1 MCGICGIIHFDP
13 ARSVDQ
19 TQLLNMRDSMTYRGP
34 DDAGHYV
41 DGNVGLGSRRLSIID
56 LSERGHMPMF
66 SADERYVIVY
76 NGEIYNYLDLRA
88 TLEQKGWCFRSRTD
102 TEVLLALFAEMGS
115 GMLNHLNGMFAIAI
129 WDKREKALFLARDR
143 SGIKPLYYAL
153 WDDSLFF
160 GSEIKSL
167 LAAGLPLELDHSIW
181 GELLMFRFLSG
192 PKTPYCQIK
201 ELLPGHFLIF
211 REKNISMQRWWNL
224 GDRVLQQREQL
235 PLNAVDWY
243 RNAFDESVDMQCIS
257 DVPLGVLLSGGLDSS
272 SLAASLAAQGNRD
285 LDSFT
290 VRFQEKLY
298 DEGALAK
305 QMAEQWRLKFNDLF
319 LTPQQVYDLLREAVW
334 LNDEP
339 LAHGNEVHILAI
351 SRLAKP
357 LVTVLLSGE
366 GADETLGGYVRY
378 RPLLYGHWLE
388 RGAPL
393 INRLD
398 QLFRWNGRWHKLA
411 RFLRMDSLDA
421 FILYN
426 SCDVLP
432 SELEQIG
439 IRAYPELEYRWQVL
453 NEARRIYP
461 DEPVRQ
467 LMYLDLHT
475 FLVSELDRIDRM
487 TMGASIEARVPFLD
501 HRLIEINASLPIGAH
516 FQFGLGKQLARKAF
530 RERLPRSIL
539 KNRKWGFGVPWIH
552 YYREFPQFR
561 EIVADLDKQQP
572 IVDSP
577 LDRKKIR
584 QLVQE
589 FLRGDDSGN
598 ALVQQLFMIT
608 VWWQGVQKHHG
619 AFNKLS
625 R

>member
-1 MCGICGIIHFDP
+1 
-13 ARSVDQ
+13 
-19 TQLLNMRDSMTYRGP
+19 MRDSMIYRGP

-76 NGEIYNYLDLRA
+76 NGEIYNFLELRA
-88 TLEQKGWCFRSRTD
+88 TLQQKGWSFRSSTD
-102 TEVLLALFAEMGS
+102 TEVLLALFADLGP
-115 GMLNHLNGMFAIAI
+115 GMLDALNGMFALAI
-129 WDKREKALFLARDR
+129 WDRKEKTLFLARDR
-143 SGIKPLYYAL
+143 SGVKPLYYAL
-153 WDDSLFF
+153 WDNSLFF

-167 LAAGLPLELDHSIW
+167 FAAGVPMELNHSIW

-192 PKTPYCQIK
+192 SRTPYCQIH
-201 ELLPGHFLIF
+201 ELLPGHFLTV
-211 REKNISMQRWWNL
+211 RERDIRIQRWWNL
-224 GDRVLQQREQL
+224 ASRVHDHRQELPRNPVAWYGRTFDDSIRMQR
-235 PLNAVDWY
+235 
-243 RNAFDESVDMQCIS
+243 IS

-272 SLAASLAAQGNRD
+272 SLAASLAAQGNYG
-285 LDSFT
+285 LNSFT
-290 VRFQEKLY
+290 VRFHEQSY
-298 DEGALAK
+298 DEGTLARE
-305 QMAEQWRLKFNDLF
+305 MAEQWHLKFNELF
-319 LTPQQVYDLLREAVW
+319 LRPQQLFDLLEEAAW

-378 RPLLYGHWLE
+378 RPLLYGRWLE
-388 RGAPL
+388 RGAPFV
-393 INRLD
+393 NQLD
-398 QLFRWNGRWHKLA
+398 RLFRWKGRWHKLA

-432 SELEQIG
+432 SELERIG
-439 IRAYPELEYRWQVL
+439 IYVSPELEYRQQVL
-453 NEARRIYP
+453 EEAKQIYP
-461 DEPVRQ
+461 AEPVQQ

-475 FLVSELDRIDRM
+475 FLLSELDRIDRM

-501 HRLIEINASLPIGAH
+501 HRLVEINASLPVQAH

-530 RERLPRSIL
+530 RERLPQAIL
-539 KNRKWGFGVPWIH
+539 KNQKWGFGVPWIH
-552 YYREFPQFR
+552 YYRNFPQFR
-561 EIVADLDKQQP
+561 EIVVDLHKQEP
-572 IVDSP
+572 ILDSP

-584 QLVQE
+584 QITEE
-589 FLRGDDSGN
+589 FLQGDESSN
-598 ALVQQLFMIT
+598 ALVHQLFMIS
-608 VWWQGVQKHHG
+608 VWWHGVRKHHG
-619 AFNKLS
+619 TFDKHP

>member
-1 MCGICGIIHFDP
+1 MCGICGVMHFDP
-13 ARSVDQ
+13 ARIVEQ
-19 TQLLNMRDSMTYRGP
+19 PQLLAMRDSMAYRGP

-41 DGNVGLGSRRLSIID
+41 DGNLGLGSRRLSIID

-76 NGEIYNYLDLRA
+76 NGEIYNFKELRA
-88 TLEQKGWCFRSRTD
+88 SLEDKGGTFRSKTD
-102 TEVLLALFAEMGS
+102 TEVILALFAELGPE
-115 GMLNHLNGMFAIAI
+115 MLDRLNGMFAIAI
-129 WDKREKALFLARDR
+129 WDRNEKTLFLARDR

-153 WDDSLFF
+153 WGDSLFF

-167 LAAGLPLELDHSIW
+167 LSAGVPLELDHSIW

-192 PKTPYCQIK
+192 TKTPYCHIK
-201 ELLPGHFLIF
+201 ELLPGHFLTA
-211 REKNISMQRWWNL
+211 RDKNINLRRWWNL
-224 GDRVLQQREQL
+224 AERVLDQRQGL
-235 PLNAVDWY
+235 PRNPVDWY
-243 RNAFDESVDMQCIS
+243 RQTFDESVEMQRIS

-272 SLAASLAAQGNRD
+272 SLAASLAAQGNSG
-285 LDSFT
+285 LNSFT
-290 VRFQEKLY
+290 VRFQEKFY
-298 DEGALAK
+298 DEGLLA
-305 QMAEQWRLKFNDLF
+305 QELAEQWHLKFNDLF
-319 LTPQQVYDLLREAVW
+319 LTPQEISALLCEAAW

-388 RGAPL
+388 RGTPL

-398 QLFRWNGRWHKLA
+398 QIFGWQGRWHKLA

-432 SELEQIG
+432 SDLELIG
-439 IRAYPELEYRWQVL
+439 IPVNPELEYRRQVL
-453 NEARRIYP
+453 EEAKQIYP

-501 HRLIEINASLPIGAH
+501 HRLIEVNAALPLQAH

-530 RERLPRSIL
+530 RERLPQSIL
-539 KNRKWGFGVPWIH
+539 KNRKWGFGVPWNH

-572 IVDSP
+572 LVDSP

-584 QLVQE
+584 QLTEQ

-598 ALVQQLFMIT
+598 ALVHQLFMIS
-608 VWWQGVQKHHG
+608 VWWQGVRNHHG
-619 AFNKLS
+619 AFDKHPG
-625 R
+625 